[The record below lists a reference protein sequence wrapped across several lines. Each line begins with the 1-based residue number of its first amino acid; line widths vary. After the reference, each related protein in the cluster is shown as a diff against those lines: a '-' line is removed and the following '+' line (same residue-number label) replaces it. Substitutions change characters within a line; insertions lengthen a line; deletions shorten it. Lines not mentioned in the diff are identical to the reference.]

1 MSVCSHLV
9 AQLHNLRTMLC
20 TANAVS
26 KNMQICTPRVQW
38 ILLVVNSPP
47 GIFNWNISYSEWKK
61 KCKRVINSL
70 LKSNC
75 NLFYSLTDQL
85 LWSQT
90 KSIASL
96 QLWEKVTAAVTLLDV
111 ANWRLRMTWPKQSGT
126 RSPCPKDLVLPDQT
140 TWEENFSHHIL
151 LPLVF
156 KLKTKTKLRS
166 FREN

>member
-9 AQLHNLRTMLC
+9 AQLHNLR
-20 TANAVS
+20 ANAVS
-26 KNMQICTPRVQW
+26 KNMQISTPRVQW

-61 KCKRVINSL
+61 SARVINSL

-96 QLWEKVTAAVTLLDV
+96 HLWEKVTAAVTLLDV

-126 RSPCPKDLVLPDQT
+126 RSRCPKDLVLPDQT
-140 TWEENFSHHIL
+140 TWEENVSHHIL

>member
-9 AQLHNLRTMLC
+9 AQLHNLHTMLC
-20 TANAVS
+20 TADAVS

-38 ILLVVNSPP
+38 ILLVVNKPTRHLQLEY
-47 GIFNWNISYSEWKK
+47 FLFWMKK

-85 LWSQT
+85 LWNQT

-96 QLWEKVTAAVTLLDV
+96 QLWEKATAAVTLLDV

-126 RSPCPKDLVLPDQT
+126 RSPCPKDLVLPYQT

-151 LPLVF
+151 F
-156 KLKTKTKLRS
+156 TIS
-166 FREN
+166 IQAENQN